1 MSGAISAGR
10 QSSFAR
16 NNDFFFYK
24 RFRDVA
30 EFTDASSLGAF
41 LSLCGGATMAI
52 LFVLELVA
60 FLTVSARQELVLA
73 PHSADPVRYGTHGD
87 QLTGIRI
94 SRCHPLPAAD
104 NHLFQRDVPDAA
116 MRPSHP

>member
-73 PHSADPVRYGTHGD
+73 PHSSDPVRYGTPRRSAHWD
-87 QLTGIRI
+87 PYPAL
-94 SRCHPLPAAD
+94 LPSP
-104 NHLFQRDVPDAA
+104 R
-116 MRPSHP
+116 R